1 MVGVPYRLT
10 ILRTELICPGDR
22 CQSKACSKQWR
33 RVFQSITTNFRYE
46 GKIYAAEGEQVDR
59 TLFEP
64 AVKSTGETAAV
75 WDISEVVG
83 SSGKVTLS
91 ATLPGG
97 PLIHDSPNEGCA
109 HFTVPGGVELLDL
122 GIVLS

>member
-1 MVGVPYRLT
+1 MLGVPHRLT

-33 RVFQSITTNFRYE
+33 RVFQSITTNLRYE

-75 WDISEVVG
+75 WDIYEVVG
-83 SSGKVTLS
+83 SSGKGALS
-91 ATLPGG
+91 ATPPGG